1 MRNTQHEIKKYR
13 DKYVVTETYVDGEL
27 FKIKEEYMDDEGEII
42 YIYEYFPTS
51 GQMLKS
57 YNEKENKKKDKNKKK
72 RKGTSN
78 GVQKKNKNRK
88 RASC

>member
-1 MRNTQHEIKKYR
+1 MRNTQHEVKKYR
-13 DKYVVTETYVDGEL
+13 DKYVVTETYVDGEI

-51 GQMLKS
+51 EQMLKS
-57 YNEKENKKKDKNKKK
+57 YNKKENKKKDEKK